1 MKLNF
6 RGDVGP
12 APGARC
18 HPGMA
23 QGCRPKADPGLMVAR
38 NRSRQDTLLGQ
49 RIPLKRIRAM
59 AKDLPREEEQRGTR
73 RVFMWGAVIAAAFFV
88 ALMIIFILGPS

>member
-1 MKLNF
+1 MSSGGWHRDAARKLIL
-6 RGDVGP
+6 V
-12 APGARC
+12 
-18 HPGMA
+18 
-23 QGCRPKADPGLMVAR
+23 KMVVR

-49 RIPLKRIRAM
+49 RIPLKRIRVM
-59 AKDLPREEEQRGTR
+59 AKDLPREEDQRGTR

>member
-1 MKLNF
+1 M
-6 RGDVGP
+6 
-12 APGARC
+12 
-18 HPGMA
+18 
-23 QGCRPKADPGLMVAR
+23 
-38 NRSRQDTLLGQ
+38 
-49 RIPLKRIRAM
+49 RAM